1 MTRSSTTRSLTI
13 GALAIATGLGLA
25 TYDPK
30 PANAQPA
37 GKIQLHPKTN
47 GGAQSFGMTMQSRG
61 RLGAKVITMSED
73 LRRYFGSSGDLGLLV
88 DSVIPDSPASKAG
101 LRAGDVI
108 VGVEGRDVA
117 ETWDIFSALS
127 ESKKGD
133 KVTIDV
139 LRDKKR
145 KTLTATLD
153 DDGGSQTM
161 GQIQLGGS
169 GNLNFAPDQFFKNF
183 GPGMWGQIGPSASP
197 FGPSQSDLQ
206 EKVRKLEERL
216 ERLEGK
222 KSGKKMRSTQ
232 GSSGPKS

>member
-1 MTRSSTTRSLTI
+1 MTRSTTTRTLTI
-13 GALAIATGLGLA
+13 GALALATGLGLA
-25 TYDPK
+25 TYDPT
-30 PANAQPA
+30 PANAQPG
-37 GKIQLHPKTN
+37 GKIQLHPNKQ
-47 GGAQSFGMTMQSRG
+47 GGARSFGMTMQSRG

-88 DSVIPDSPASKAG
+88 DSVLPDTPASKAG

-108 VGVEGRDVA
+108 VAVEGRDIA

-133 KVTIDV
+133 KVKIEV

-153 DDGGSQTM
+153 DDGGSAAM
-161 GQIQLGGS
+161 GRIQLGGT
-169 GNLNFAPDQFFKNF
+169 GNFNFDFDPDQFFKGM
-183 GPGMWGQIGPSASP
+183 GPGMWGHAGASP

-206 EKVRKLEERL
+206 EKVRRLEERL

-222 KSGKKMRSTQ
+222 KGSKKRSHKR
-232 GSSGPKS
+232 SSGPKS